1 VTSDRCDMASR
12 SDARQANIERCRV
25 LIERGVTAMN
35 IARELGV
42 ALSSIYR
49 YRQALGMMGNRSR
62 SVRKKRKRVREPHWT
77 DNARSIERDTLNLN
91 YYTTE
96 ATEFLRAIEAFRS
109 KHRRIP
115 TLAEAFGIAVKDLGY
130 RKDATQ

>member
-1 VTSDRCDMASR
+1 MEAI

-25 LIERGVTAMN
+25 LLERGLTSMK

-62 SVRKKRKRVREPHWT
+62 AVQKKRRKAAREPHWT
-77 DNARSIERDTLNLN
+77 DNARSIERDTLDLN

-96 ATEFLRAIEAFRS
+96 ATEFLRAIQSFRS

-115 TLAEAFGIAVKDLGY
+115 TIAEAFGIAVKELGY